1 VKTPR
6 LVLTDANVLI
16 NLAQVDRLNLLGAL
30 PDLDF
35 CAPGEVLAEVIR
47 ERTRVEDALRCG
59 DLRGL
64 LLEETGELALFADLR
79 QIMGMGE
86 AACLAMAVHRN
97 ALIASDE
104 KRTFKREAE
113 ARLGPGRLLN
123 TPGLLLLAIRR
134 GILTLDEADALKRD
148 LETRRFRMKFES
160 FRELISK

>member
-16 NLAQVDRLNLLGAL
+16 NFAQVDRLDLLGAL

-35 CAPGEVLAEVIR
+35 RAPGEVLAEVIR
-47 ERTRVEDALRCG
+47 ERARVEDALRRG
-59 DLRGL
+59 DLREL
-64 LLEETGELALFADLR
+64 LLEETRELALFVDLR

-86 AACLAMAVHRN
+86 AACLAMAVHRG

-104 KRTFKREAE
+104 KRVFKRETE

-134 GILTLDEADALKRD
+134 GLLTVDEADDLKRD
-148 LETRRFRMKFES
+148 LEARRFRMTFGS